1 MNYTNKFQRDID
13 YDGGYFDEDD
23 IEIAPRVDIN
33 KVRNDKIN
41 QLLDIKDDDDKPSGV
56 IDKVKDFFKW

>member
-1 MNYTNKFQRDID
+1 MNYTNKFHRDID
-13 YDGGYFDEDD
+13 YGGGYYDED

-41 QLLDIKDDDDKPSGV
+41 QLLDIKDGDDKPSGV
-56 IDKVKDFFKW
+56 MDKLKDFLKW